1 MNNTIEQILM
11 HHLIAFGENNLDEI
25 LKDYT
30 EQSVIMTPSGVI
42 KGLTEVHK
50 FFKDF
55 FDVIPTGSSF
65 SMKQKT
71 IEGNVAY
78 IAWASE
84 SSTNEIP
91 MGTDTF
97 VFEGDK
103 IRYHTVADYRIKK

>member
-1 MNNTIEQILM
+1 MSTTVEQILM
-11 HHLIAFGENNLDEI
+11 HHLIAFGDNNLDEI

-30 EQSVIMTPSGVI
+30 EQSIVMTPNGTL
-42 KGLTEVHK
+42 KGLAEIST

-55 FDVIPTGSSF
+55 FEAIPTGSAF
-65 SMKQKT
+65 SMQQKI

-78 IAWASE
+78 IAWASK
-84 SSTNEIP
+84 SNKAKIP

-103 IRYHTVADYRIKK
+103 IQYHTVADYRL